1 MNTSDNA
8 LPHRGCFD
16 RMYTIG
22 DKHFRKSGEFIFRP
36 RGAGRFGNAAFLML
50 WLCFWAVGEALALF
64 FIGEGI

>member
-1 MNTSDNA
+1 
-8 LPHRGCFD
+8 
-16 RMYTIG
+16 MYTIG